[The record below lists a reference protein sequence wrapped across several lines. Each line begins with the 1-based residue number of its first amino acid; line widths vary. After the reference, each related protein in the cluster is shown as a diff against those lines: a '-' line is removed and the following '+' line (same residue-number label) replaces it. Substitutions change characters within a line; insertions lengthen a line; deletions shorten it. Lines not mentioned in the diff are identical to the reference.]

1 MLNLSIGGLISAPD
15 RFFCPRPKS
24 AREGNEDMPGRGRL
38 RHTQRGGARTWI
50 LLGVLS
56 VWGLGLFGCAYGG
69 YVPPPPPLKPLAE
82 SEMDIRYLPMGK
94 LRTAKLECA
103 RGICRVRYRIV
114 APSSG
119 EMTVTVKRAASE
131 APLPGRIARVVL
143 EGVGEQTLAIQY
155 ADNRTPPFVVSSRVQ
170 PGVHYV
176 LIQSLNGGIDFKVQA
191 TFSASAQAVVE
202 AGTFA
207 AQPTAQAQRARLA
220 AAQAQDA
227 AVVSQPN
234 GNDAAAAGE
243 LGTASGYRPHDDH
256 PGNTSD
262 GADFGYDP
270 SRDLSEMKSYAFAQ
284 DPAKMLKG
292 KPGSVKTNVFVL
304 RQVQREVTYAL
315 TEKGLES
322 LPGKEADFLIV
333 IDLGQKTTAWYSA
346 SPMVLPF
353 TYNDYFSQWQQMDSV
368 SVPPRG
374 YMEGTLGIS
383 FVDRKTGALLWHGYT
398 TQGIPIAQETDAELK
413 KAVRKVLAQ
422 Y

>member
-1 MLNLSIGGLISAPD
+1 M
-15 RFFCPRPKS
+15 
-24 AREGNEDMPGRGRL
+24 
-38 RHTQRGGARTWI
+38 RTWI
-50 LLGVLS
+50 LLGV
-56 VWGLGLFGCAYGG
+56 GLIWLLGSFGCAFEG

-94 LRTAKLECA
+94 LRTAQLTCDE
-103 RGICRVRYRIV
+103 GICRLRYRIV

-131 APLPGRIARVVL
+131 EPLPGRIGRVVL
-143 EGVGEQTLAIQY
+143 EGVGEQTLAIQN

-176 LIQSLNGGIDFKVQA
+176 LIQSLNGGVNFKVQA

-207 AQPTAQAQRARLA
+207 AQPKVQADSTRLAGAQAR
-220 AAQAQDA
+220 DA
-227 AVVSQPN
+227 AIVSQPN

-243 LGTASGYRPHDDH
+243 LGTSDGHRPHDDR

-270 SRDLSEMKSYAFAQ
+270 SRDLSQMKSYAFAQ

-292 KPGSVKTNVFVL
+292 KPGSVQTNVFVL

-322 LPGKEADFLIV
+322 LPVKEADFLIV
-333 IDLGQKTTAWYSA
+333 IDLGQRTTAWYSA
-346 SPMVLPF
+346 SPMILPF
-353 TYNDYFSQWQQMDSV
+353 TYNDYFSQWRQMDSV
-368 SVPPRG
+368 SVPPYG
-374 YMEGTLGIS
+374 YMEGKLGIS
-383 FVDRKTGALLWHGYT
+383 FVDRKTGSLLWHGWT
-398 TQGIPIAQETDAELK
+398 TQGIPIAQETDAQLK
-413 KAVRKVLAQ
+413 KAVDKVLAQ